1 MAEGRTPTSIRNRR
15 KRLAYQKVA
24 DDLRDRIVDG
34 RLVVGD
40 RLPTEEEL
48 AAEYEVSR
56 STIREALR
64 ALVARDLLVTR
75 RGTAGG
81 TYVAPVRIDQV
92 TDYLETSIG
101 MMSSVADIDVEE
113 ILVAR
118 EVLEVPAARRAANQ
132 RTDEDLELMREA
144 LDREKSLVGNK
155 GRFSKHRTFH
165 QLIAEASR
173 NTLLEMMSEPVF
185 RVLETKY
192 LNDDLPHEVYEGL
205 WHDHAAI
212 FAAVEAGD
220 GEAAARLMADHLASL
235 RGVYRG

>member
-1 MAEGRTPTSIRNRR
+1 MAEGRAVVSPRGRR

-34 RLVVGD
+34 HLAVGA
-40 RLPTEEEL
+40 RLPTEEVL
-48 AAEYEVSR
+48 ATEYEVSR

-64 ALVARDLLVTR
+64 ALAARDLIVTR

-101 MMSSVADIDVEE
+101 MMSSVDEICIEE

-118 EVLEVPAARRAANQ
+118 EILEVPAARMAAVH
-132 RTDEDLELMREA
+132 RTEEQLLQMREA
-144 LDREKSLVGNK
+144 LVRERTLVGNK
-155 GRFSKHRTFH
+155 GRFTKHRTFH

-173 NTLLEMMSEPVF
+173 NVLVEMMTEPVF

-192 LNDDLPHEVYEGL
+192 LNENLSNEVYEGL
-205 WHDHAAI
+205 WRDHAAI
-212 FAAVEAGD
+212 FAAIERGD
-220 GEAAARLMADHLASL
+220 GDEASRLMASHLASL
-235 RGVYRG
+235 GGVYHD